1 MRKIGVAAA
10 VILSLLIGIGVGTDD
25 SPAAP
30 TVKIASGDLAADIE
44 SFVDNLPRAYS
55 EDYDVPTSTERST
68 MAAAYDAIEAGDLS
82 QAASLADPLDYDVV
96 RYEDT
101 STGRTLIMLSE
112 RSMEDA
118 FGKKIWPHAWGMYI
132 FSPHAGSDI
141 TVEVAHPVFDS
152 RTEDFGLA
160 VFQKANAEDLLI
172 AGAHRYAN
180 CDEQQPCSSPDPNAA
195 ADVAH
200 APDSVFEG
208 IHEAAV
214 ESPTNVFQPHGFNS
228 ANHQGEDCGEVF
240 VSAGK
245 TPPSPLAEE
254 VHDTL
259 ENVGFTARL
268 FGAADGATCK
278 GLGATTNVQGT
289 WTNQIG
295 ADFLHTEMRESI
307 RRDPE
312 DPNYDPIRESL
323 LTSTIA
329 DSLLPPTV
337 TSLRPA
343 PGSNTRDPTPAVGA
357 IVRDAHTDLTKA
369 NIQLS
374 VDGRQI
380 LTFTYDQGTDKLS
393 YTPGRNLTLGGHK
406 IRVQATDGAGNS
418 ATRRWGFKVV
428 R

>member
-1 MRKIGVAAA
+1 MCRISVVAA
-10 VILSLLIGIGVGTDD
+10 VFLSLLIGIGVGTDD

-30 TVKIASGDLAADIE
+30 TVKNASGDLAADIE
-44 SFVDNLPRAYS
+44 SFVGDIPRAYT
-55 EDYDVPTSTERST
+55 EDYDVPTSSERST

-112 RSMEDA
+112 RSTEDA
-118 FGKKIWPHAWGMYI
+118 SGKKIWPHAWGMYV
-132 FSPHAGSDI
+132 FSPHARSDI
-141 TVEVAHPVFDS
+141 TVEVTHPVFDS
-152 RTEDFGLA
+152 RTEDFGLD
-160 VFQKANAEDLLI
+160 VFQRANAEDLFI

-180 CDEQQPCSSPDPNAA
+180 CDGQQPCSSPDPNAA

-208 IHEAAV
+208 IHEAAI

-245 TPPSPLAEE
+245 SPPSLLAEE

-259 ENVGFTARL
+259 ADAGFTARL
-268 FGAADGATCK
+268 FGSGTTCK
-278 GLGATTNVQGT
+278 GLGATTNAQGI
-289 WTNQIG
+289 WANQIG
-295 ADFLHTEMRESI
+295 ADFLHTEMRETI
-307 RRDPE
+307 RREPGDPG
-312 DPNYDPIRESL
+312 YDPLRESL

-329 DSLLPPTV
+329 HALLPPTV

-343 PGSNTRDPTPAVGA
+343 PGSSTRDRTPT
-357 IVRDAHTDLTKA
+357 VRATVSDAHTDLTKA
-369 NIQLS
+369 NVQLS
-374 VDGRQI
+374 VDGRKI
-380 LTFTYDQGTDKLS
+380 LTFTYDQGTDQLS
-393 YTPGRNLTLGGHK
+393 YTPGRNLSLGGHK

-418 ATRRWGFKVV
+418 ATRGWGFKVS